1 MSSRLYGR
9 AHGVTLAPLE
19 SQQEEGRRRISG
31 PLQGSLSC
39 RVRDRGKRSCNML
52 DRLLAFFLAGQDK
65 CTYYCSISRYMRVP
79 AQMCRETSCKIGVAT
94 AGRGSRPV
102 QARLLLQCYCS
113 ADITTW
119 TARPVCLDARFCLD
133 RRWPFIFWRRLVA
146 KLVWDMA
153 TTREYSQ

>member
-39 RVRDRGKRSCNML
+39 RFRDRGKRSCNML

-65 CTYYCSISRYMRVP
+65 CTYYCSIFQVHACTSTNVQRDKLQDRCSYSRPGQP
-79 AQMCRETSCKIGVAT
+79 AGAGTAAATVLLLGRYYYLDCT
-94 AGRGSRPV
+94 AGVFG
-102 QARLLLQCYCS
+102 C
-113 ADITTW
+113 
-119 TARPVCLDARFCLD
+119 
-133 RRWPFIFWRRLVA
+133 
-146 KLVWDMA
+146 
-153 TTREYSQ
+153 

>member
-1 MSSRLYGR
+1 MSGRLYGR

-65 CTYYCSISRYMRVP
+65 CTYYCSIFQVH
-79 AQMCRETSCKIGVAT
+79 ACTSTNVQRDKLQDRCSY
-94 AGRGSRPV
+94 SRPGQPAGAGTAAATV
-102 QARLLLQCYCS
+102 LLLGRYYYLDCTS
-113 ADITTW
+113 
-119 TARPVCLDARFCLD
+119 CLDARFCLD